1 MSEEKYTRCPGCHTV
16 FRVTSQQLAMRGG
29 QVRCGHC
36 KTVFDGNVERISLAP
51 QPGRPQGDDAYD
63 EATLGPPT
71 VTLRN
76 AQALHPAPPERAPD
90 AETPAV
96 DADDEEDVTEI
107 AYEERFAWEKPKRR
121 RRALNAVYGVAI
133 PVLVVALILQVLV
146 HFRDAVAAYWP
157 ASKPVLA
164 RTCEVA
170 GCSIRPLRDV
180 AMHYLSIEA
189 SDLQADPAHKGLLV
203 LTASVRSHASWPLA
217 YPHLELTLT
226 DASDAVVVRRAL
238 APSDY
243 AGGTA
248 DIGNGIPP
256 NGEVALKLFIDA
268 STTTQAGYRLY
279 LFYP

>member
-36 KTVFDGNVERISLAP
+36 KTVFDGNAQRISLAP
-51 QPGRPQGDDAYD
+51 QPGPSQSDEGYD
-63 EATLGPPT
+63 EAALGPPT

-76 AQALHPAPPERAPD
+76 AQALHPAAPEPAPVAD
-90 AETPAV
+90 EPV
-96 DADDEEDVTEI
+96 DDEEDIAEI
-107 AYEERFAWEKPKRR
+107 AYEERFAWEKPKQR
-121 RRALNAVYGVAI
+121 RRAFDGLYGVAI
-133 PVLVVALILQVLV
+133 PLLVVALIAQVLF

-157 ASKPVLA
+157 ASKPALA
-164 RTCEVA
+164 QMCAAT
-170 GCSIRPLRDV
+170 GCTIRPLRDV

-203 LTASVRSHASWPLA
+203 LTASVRSHAGWPLA
-217 YPHLELTLT
+217 YPYLELTLT

-248 DIGNGIPP
+248 DIAAGLPP
-256 NGEVALKLFIDA
+256 NGEVAIKLFIDA
-268 STTTQAGYRLY
+268 SATSQAGYRLY